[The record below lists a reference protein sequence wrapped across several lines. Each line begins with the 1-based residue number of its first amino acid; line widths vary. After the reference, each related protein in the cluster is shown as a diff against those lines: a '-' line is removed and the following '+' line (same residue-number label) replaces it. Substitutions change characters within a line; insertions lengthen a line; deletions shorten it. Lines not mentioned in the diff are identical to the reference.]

1 MGSLSVR
8 RVAGTMATVSAA
20 ALLLCAGCAV
30 KHRTRVAA
38 SAVPPPP
45 VAASAA
51 ELADKLQ
58 KQRDAVRTMTA
69 IMELEPTAGSVYSG
83 VISQYHDVRAAVVL
97 QSPEQIR
104 MQGQAPVVR
113 TSIFDMVS
121 DGKEFKVWIPSKHK
135 FIVGSTQLT
144 RPAKN
149 SLENLRPQHI
159 LDALLV
165 PGFDSAREQCF
176 LNQER
181 QDAHIYYVLNI
192 VSRHTGET
200 LELLRRAWFDASTLE
215 LSRVEYYDAQGAVV
229 EDVKYSA
236 YQDYQGVQFPSHIQL
251 DRPGDDYSLGMTMTR
266 ATFNQPVPPEKFVLD
281 KPAGA
286 EEIRLGA
293 DSGEE
298 GQGGQ

>member
-1 MGSLSVR
+1 MSAVKLGK
-8 RVAGTMATVSAA
+8 TFATP
-20 ALLLCAGCAV
+20 ALLGVAAFLLCGCAV
-30 KHRTRVAA
+30 KRTTRLAA
-38 SAVPPPP
+38 SAIPPPP

-51 ELADKLQ
+51 ELAEKLQ
-58 KQRDAVRTMTA
+58 KQHDAIRTMTA

-83 VISQYHDVRAAVVL
+83 VISQYHDVRAAVLL

-121 DGKEFKVWIPSKHK
+121 DGKEFKLWIPSKQK
-135 FIVGSTQLT
+135 FIVGSTEVT
-144 RPAKN
+144 RPVKN

-165 PGFDSAREQCF
+165 PGFDSASQQCF

-181 QDAHIYYVLNI
+181 QDARIYYVLNI
-192 VSRHTGET
+192 IAREAGESVV
-200 LELLRRAWFDASTLE
+200 LLRRVWFDASTLK
-215 LSRVEYYDAQGAVV
+215 LSRVEYYDASGAVV
-229 EDVKYSA
+229 EDVKYSD
-236 YQDYQGVQFPSHIQL
+236 YQDYQGLQFPLHIQL
-251 DRPGDDYSLGMTMTR
+251 DRPDDGYSLGMTVTQ
-266 ATFNQPVPPEKFVLD
+266 ATFNQPIAPEKFILD

-293 DSGEE
+293 GSDEE
-298 GQGGQ
+298 GQVGQ